1 MITTQQL
8 PASAGQSID
17 SMIIL
22 YQDAKNHLTLLNRL
36 IRLESYKPILRLNRH
51 ERESKLIEHVA
62 KTLRSLTASTG
73 SAAKPGLMQSQL
85 DEVSRQPDKV
95 KFIYLS
101 NVLELLYK
109 SLLLYLA
116 HQ

>member
-1 MITTQQL
+1 
-8 PASAGQSID
+8 
-17 SMIIL
+17 
-22 YQDAKNHLTLLNRL
+22 
-36 IRLESYKPILRLNRH
+36 
-51 ERESKLIEHVA
+51 
-62 KTLRSLTASTG
+62 
-73 SAAKPGLMQSQL
+73 MQSQL